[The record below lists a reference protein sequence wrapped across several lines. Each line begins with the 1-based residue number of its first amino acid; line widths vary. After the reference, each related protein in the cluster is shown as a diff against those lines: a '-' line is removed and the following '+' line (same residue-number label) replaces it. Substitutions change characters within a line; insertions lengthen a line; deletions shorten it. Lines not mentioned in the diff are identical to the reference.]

1 MNTNDP
7 TVSFFALGDWGGAG
21 ITGALSCYT
30 SLIPSLNTP
39 SPAQLSSA
47 KVMGILG
54 SQHNSKFQLG
64 LGDNF
69 YCKFKKVSILFY
81 IKYSTNLLLDL
92 FTSMRISIIL

>member
-1 MNTNDP
+1 LNTNDP

-54 SQHNSKFQLG
+54 SQYNSKFQLG

-69 YCKFKKVSILFY
+69 YCKLK
-81 IKYSTNLLLDL
+81 
-92 FTSMRISIIL
+92 